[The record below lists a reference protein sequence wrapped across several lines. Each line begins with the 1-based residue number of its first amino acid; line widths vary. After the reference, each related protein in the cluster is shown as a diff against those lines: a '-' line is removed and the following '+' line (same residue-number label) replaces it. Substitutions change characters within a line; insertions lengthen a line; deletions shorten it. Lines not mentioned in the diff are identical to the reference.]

1 MESYVSQS
9 RDQGKY
15 HMFTRKTKLNFSQW
29 NELQQD
35 DEDFDDI
42 PDEFLDPVMGTLM
55 TDPVLLPASGT
66 IMDRGNIMRHLL
78 NSQTDPFN
86 RQPLT
91 EDQLVDQSDLKR
103 QIEEWVKQ
111 KKA

>member
-1 MESYVSQS
+1 
-9 RDQGKY
+9 
-15 HMFTRKTKLNFSQW
+15 
-29 NELQQD
+29 
-35 DEDFDDI
+35 
-42 PDEFLDPVMGTLM
+42 M

-91 EDQLVDQSDLKR
+91 EDQLVEDSELREKIDQWLR
-103 QIEEWVKQ
+103 EQRGQ
-111 KKA
+111 K

>member
-1 MESYVSQS
+1 MLKVEA
-9 RDQGKY
+9 KW
-15 HMFTRKTKLNFSQW
+15 T
-29 NELQQD
+29 ELQQE
-35 DEDFDDI
+35 DEEFDDV

-91 EDQLVDQSDLKR
+91 ADQLVEETELKEKIDQWLKEQR
-103 QIEEWVKQ
+103 GQ
-111 KKA
+111 K

>member
-1 MESYVSQS
+1 MLKVEA
-9 RDQGKY
+9 KW
-15 HMFTRKTKLNFSQW
+15 T
-29 NELQQD
+29 ELQQE
-35 DEDFDDI
+35 DEEFDDV

-91 EDQLVDQSDLKR
+91 ADQL
-103 QIEEWVKQ
+103 IEETELKEKIDQWLKEQRGQ
-111 KKA
+111 K

>member
-1 MESYVSQS
+1 MS
-9 RDQGKY
+9 
-15 HMFTRKTKLNFSQW
+15 FSQW

-91 EDQLVDQSDLKR
+91 EDQLVDQTDLKR

-111 KKA
+111 KKS

>member
-1 MESYVSQS
+1 MHLTYLTA
-9 RDQGKY
+9 RRPRP
-15 HMFTRKTKLNFSQW
+15 TPTKRLIFA
-29 NELQQD
+29 
-35 DEDFDDI
+35 I
-42 PDEFLDPVMGTLM
+42 
-55 TDPVLLPASGT
+55 LPASGT

-91 EDQLVDQSDLKR
+91 EDQLMDQSDLKR